1 MGMWSSYIEVISLI
15 LCSCS
20 KDLANFHRPK
30 AVWYP
35 HHNEVAAK
43 EQGKL
48 AVKGS
53 MKVIL
58 KTLGGKGSKLYVDAS
73 ETMEV
78 LKVKAAKKLGGKT
91 AFCTPFLQI
100 ERSTV
105 GEGWLK
111 SCGWMT
117 SSI

>member
-1 MGMWSSYIEVISLI
+1 MDVI
-15 LCSCS
+15 CEGS

-48 AVKGS
+48 AAKGP

-58 KTLGGKGSKLYVDAS
+58 KTLGGKGSKLNMDAS
-73 ETMEV
+73 ETLDV
-78 LKVKAAKKLGGKT
+78 LKTKAAKKLGGKEKLVLSC
-91 AFCTPFLQI
+91 FVYYC
-100 ERSTV
+100 RS
-105 GEGWLK
+105 
-111 SCGWMT
+111 M
-117 SSI
+117 

>member
-1 MGMWSSYIEVISLI
+1 MSYAIFVL
-15 LCSCS
+15 CS

-48 AVKGS
+48 AVKGP

-58 KTLGGKGSKLYVDAS
+58 KTLGGKGSKLSVDAS
-73 ETMEV
+73 ETVAV
-78 LKVKAAKKLGGKT
+78 LKVKAAKKLAGN
-91 AFCTPFLQI
+91 PFSCACVFSFSCMVI
-100 ERSTV
+100 VARS
-105 GEGWLK
+105 GRASRKK
-111 SCGWMT
+111 SMSC
-117 SSI
+117 